1 MKNSTNYRFA
11 EQVQTFD
18 WDRVPSRFTCLV
30 MNNLNGYTYL
40 AKRWRKHESV
50 FSLSDW
56 QEAGSMGSID
66 THWTLISRRTVQ
78 PEVDAVPPAPTYEMH
93 PHYESTHNLVPSPAQ
108 LGARFFESGYR
119 SESNPF
125 LGSPHKFNQFLTG
138 FRNAE
143 SAYKAR
149 TQPYPA

>member
-66 THWTLISRRTVQ
+66 THWTLLSQRAIE
-78 PEVDAVPPAPTYEMH
+78 PALDPLPPHSAYWGA
-93 PHYESTHNLVPSPAQ
+93 THKMELSPAQ

-143 SAYKAR
+143 SAHKAR